1 MADDWFGPYRLDALL
16 GRGGMGEVYRAF
28 DAEHERVVAL
38 KRLAPHLAD
47 DPDFR
52 ARFKQEARLAARLRN
67 PHIITIHRFGE
78 LAGQLFIDMRYV
90 EGFDAADLI
99 KTVGPLSP
107 HRAVAL
113 VEQVASALDTAHA
126 AGLVHRDVKPSNL
139 LLDREVSQQFGD
151 FIYLA
156 DFGITRSSSSTRS
169 YSLTRTGALLGS
181 LDYMAPEQFDG
192 VVDQRVDIYALA
204 CVFFELLTGKKPYQ
218 GIGLPALMHAHV
230 NVAPPKPSGLNAELG
245 SAFDDVISRGM
256 AKNPVER
263 FYSAGELA
271 TAARAALAGVDHAS
285 TEGEGMGGGPGA
297 SQRARDAEYALVV
310 EQKQRERVELSGRHE
325 LIEEEFPNDEAE
337 TDADQHGVAAT
348 SSAAATETITDLG
361 ESPTVH
367 YPQDAAGED
376 IHIARNEPE
385 HDAEA
390 DTDQITEL
398 VRSDETT
405 VDGSTADPG
414 VPAMRIGEPLE
425 AATVEHARSPASG
438 AKQGRS
444 RVVLSAAAVVA
455 VLVLVA
461 VVLANPFRSNDTP
474 DADAGVDLMTA
485 APQAAPAE
493 PTAPTVAASTG
504 SPTVRAVLK
513 VGQGPQGI
521 AVSPDGSTVLVA
533 NIGSRFLSLINVVT
547 PPLSATIPMPGTP
560 RYVAVSPDG
569 RRAYVG
575 MYSGDGADSAVA
587 VVDTAGKAVSSV
599 VASGPLPYALA
610 TGPDG
615 DIFVPNHGASEVAIL
630 DSGTLQFG
638 AAVTVQPN
646 PHGVAFAPSL
656 NRAYTANHES
666 NSISVIDLAANTVVD
681 TVPVG
686 QSPHSVA
693 VSPDGRLLA
702 AANYLDATV
711 TLIDTATNTVTATFP
726 AGPTPQHL
734 TFAADSKHLYVVNED
749 ADMISTIDPSAG
761 ARVSTTAVG
770 KSPRY
775 VVASPDGRAIYV
787 SNGEDG
793 SVSVL
798 EASASP

>member
-1 MADDWFGPYRLDALL
+1 MADGWFGPYRLDALL

-28 DAEHERVVAL
+28 DTEHERVVAL

-78 LAGQLFIDMRYV
+78 LAGHLFMDMRYV

-99 KTVGPLSP
+99 KTVGALAP
-107 HRAVAL
+107 HRSVAL

-218 GIGLPALMHAHV
+218 GVGLPALMHAHV
-230 NVAPPKPSGLNAELG
+230 NVAPPQPSGSNADLG
-245 SAFDDVISRGM
+245 TAFDAVISRGM

-263 FYSAGELA
+263 FHSAGELA
-271 TAARAALAGVDHAS
+271 TAARAALAGAGPSSAGREQVDA
-285 TEGEGMGGGPGA
+285 GAGM
-297 SQRARDAEYALVV
+297 SQRARDAEYASVI
-310 EQKQRERVELSGRHE
+310 EQKQRERIELSGRHVLFE
-325 LIEEEFPNDEAE
+325 DEFPEDEAE
-337 TDADQHGVAAT
+337 TDVDRDRVTGNAPAAT
-348 SSAAATETITDLG
+348 TETATDLG
-361 ESPTVH
+361 DSPTVH
-367 YPQDAAGED
+367 HAEGAAGSD
-376 IHIARNEPE
+376 VRTAWSEPE
-385 HDAEA
+385 HDSEPV
-390 DTDQITEL
+390 TEQL
-398 VRSDETT
+398 SGPVRPEETT
-405 VDGSTADPG
+405 VDGSTARAGLPPLH
-414 VPAMRIGEPLE
+414 VGEPLE
-425 AATVEHARSPASG
+425 AATVEHARFAVKG
-438 AKQGRS
+438 GKQGRS

-455 VLVLVA
+455 VLVLVVA
-461 VVLANPFRSNDTP
+461 LLANPFRGNDEP
-474 DADAGVDLMTA
+474 GDDAGVDLTTA
-485 APQAAPAE
+485 APQAAPTE
-493 PTAPTVAASTG
+493 PPAPTLAASTG

-513 VGQGPQGI
+513 VGQSPQGI
-521 AVSPDGSTVLVA
+521 AISPDGSMIFVA
-533 NIGSRFLSLINVVT
+533 NIESRFLSLINVVT

-575 MYSGDGADSAVA
+575 MYTGDGADSAVA

-599 VASGPLPYALA
+599 VASGPQPYALA
-610 TGPDG
+610 TSPDG
-615 DIFVPNHGASEVAIL
+615 NVFVPNHGAAEVAIL
-630 DSGTLQFG
+630 DSATLQFG
-638 AAVTVQPN
+638 PAVRVQPN

-666 NSISVIDLAANTVVD
+666 NSVSVIDLASNTVVD

-693 VSPDGRLLA
+693 VSADGRLLA
-702 AANYLDATV
+702 AANYVDGTV
-711 TLIDTATNTVTATFP
+711 TLIDTATNKVTKTIP
-726 AGPTPQHL
+726 AGTTPQHL
-734 TFAADSKHLYVVNED
+734 TFAADSEHLFVVNEG
-749 ADMISTIDPSAG
+749 ANAISTIDPSTG
-761 ARVSTTAVG
+761 AIVSTTAVG

-775 VVASPDGRAIYV
+775 VAASPDGRAIYV

-793 SVSVL
+793 TLSVL
-798 EASASP
+798 DVSAS